1 MLDKMAIEF
10 NHVYKTYHN
19 DKHALKNITLKI
31 QAGEFVYLTGHSG
44 AGKSTLFKLL
54 SAQEQI
60 TSGYIKI
67 NDFDLSRFD
76 IRNIHHYRK
85 NIGLIFQ
92 DYRLLKDQ
100 TCFVNIS
107 LPLQIQNNLS
117 SKDIFNKV
125 NAICEKI
132 GIDKSHLDEFPES
145 LSGGEQQK
153 IAVARA
159 LIHDP
164 KYIFAD
170 EPTGNLDKENS
181 YQLVQVLQ
189 NLCQSKVTV
198 IMATHDEVVLKG
210 LPSRQIELKKG
221 EIINEVFR

>member
-1 MLDKMAIEF
+1 MAIEL

-19 DKHALKNITLKI
+19 DKHALKNITLKV
-31 QAGEFVYLTGHSG
+31 QTGEFVYLTGHSG

-67 NDFDLSRFD
+67 NEYDLSHFD
-76 IRNIHHYRK
+76 IRSIHHYRK

-92 DYRLLKDQ
+92 DYKLLKDQ

-107 LPLQIQNNLS
+107 LPLQIQNSYS
-117 SKDIFNKV
+117 SKEINNRI

-132 GIDKSHLDEFPES
+132 RIDQAHLNEYPES

-159 LIHDP
+159 LIHEP

-198 IMATHDEVVLKG
+198 LMATHDDTVLKS
-210 LPSRQIELKKG
+210 LPNRQIELKKG
-221 EIINEVFR
+221 EIISEAFK